1 MLLSNRILS
10 HEKQMILFGEWWD
23 YRWLLFYSPYVY
35 ISVFKK
41 NQKIKDLKND
51 YNIFHKIEKFS
62 LLILNGKTRLQ
73 KL

>member
-1 MLLSNRILS
+1 MKNKWFYLGNDEI
-10 HEKQMILFGEWWD
+10 IGD
-23 YRWLLFYSPYVY
+23 FYSIPHMSTFLYL
-35 ISVFKK
+35 KK